1 MLYVVP
7 TPIGNLQDM
16 SHRAVSTLREV
27 DQILA
32 EDTRQAKKLCNHYEI
47 DTPLASFHMHNEH
60 HRLEGL
66 VAELQAGKNIAQI
79 SDAGMP
85 GISDPGFL
93 LVRACVEANISLTVL
108 PGSTA
113 FLPALVASGLPCD
126 RFYFEGFLPPKKGKN
141 KRLSYLQQSEETMVL
156 YVSPY
161 KAVKDL
167 KKLVEFLGPNRPA
180 CLAREISKIHEE
192 FLRGSLA
199 EILEELESRTKI
211 RGEITLV
218 IAGKE
223 AE

>member
-7 TPIGNLQDM
+7 TPIGNLEDM
-16 SHRAVSTLREV
+16 SYRAVSTLREV

-32 EDTRQAKKLCNHYEI
+32 EDTRQAKKLCNHYDI

-60 HRLEGL
+60 HRVEGW
-66 VAELQAGKNIAQI
+66 VAELQAGKRIAQI

-93 LVRACVEANISLTVL
+93 LVRACVEALIPLTVL

-141 KRLSYLQQSEETMVL
+141 TRLEYLKASEETLVL

-161 KAVKDL
+161 KAIKDL
-167 KKLVEFLGPNRPA
+167 KKLIEFLGPDRPA

-192 FLRGSLA
+192 FLRGTLS
-199 EILEELESRTKI
+199 EILENLQQRTKI

-218 IAGKE
+218 IAGNKS
-223 AE
+223 A

>member
-7 TPIGNLQDM
+7 TPIGNLADM
-16 SHRAVSTLREV
+16 SYRAVTTLREV

-32 EDTRQAKKLCNHYEI
+32 EDTRQARKLCNHYEI
-47 DTPLASFHMHNEH
+47 DTPLSAFHMHNEH
-60 HRLEGL
+60 QRVDAWVDQLK
-66 VAELQAGKNIAQI
+66 AGRKIAQI

-93 LVRACVEANISLTVL
+93 LVRACAEANIPLTVL

-141 KRLSYLQQSEETMVL
+141 KRLSYLQQSEETIVL
-156 YVSPY
+156 YISPY
-161 KAVKDL
+161 KAVKDIQ
-167 KKLVEFLGPNRPA
+167 KLIEFLGADRKA

-192 FLRGSLA
+192 FIRGSLK
-199 EILEELESRTKI
+199 EILQELSHRKKI

-218 IAGKE
+218 VAGSGTS
-223 AE
+223 

>member
-1 MLYVVP
+1 MLYLVP
-7 TPIGNLQDM
+7 TPIGNLEDM
-16 SHRAVSTLREV
+16 SYRAVSTLRKV

-32 EDTRQAKKLCNHYEI
+32 EDTRQAKKLCDRYEI
-47 DTPLASFHMHNEH
+47 ATPVASFHMHNEH
-60 HRLEGL
+60 HRVEGW
-66 VAELQAGKNIAQI
+66 VAELQAGKRIAQI

-93 LVRACVEANISLTVL
+93 LVRACVEANVPLTVL

-113 FLPALVASGLPCD
+113 FLPALVGSGLPCD

-141 KRLSYLQQSEETMVL
+141 KRLSYLQQSEETIVL

-167 KKLVEFLGPNRPA
+167 EKLIEFLGGDRQA

-192 FLRGSLA
+192 FLRGTLT
-199 EILEELESRTKI
+199 EILEELQNRSKI
-211 RGEITLV
+211 RGEITLIV
-218 IAGKE
+218 AGKGTR
-223 AE
+223 

>member
-1 MLYVVP
+1 MLYLVP
-7 TPIGNLQDM
+7 TPIGNLEDM
-16 SHRAVSTLREV
+16 SYRAVITLREV
-27 DQILA
+27 EQILA
-32 EDTRQAKKLCNHYEI
+32 EDTRQAKKLCDRYEI
-47 DTPLASFHMHNEH
+47 DTPVASFHMHNEH
-60 HRLEGL
+60 QRVDDW
-66 VAELQAGKNIAQI
+66 VAELQSGKQIAQI

-93 LVRACVEANISLTVL
+93 LVRACVEADVPLTVL

-113 FLPALVASGLPCD
+113 FLPALVGSGLPCD

-141 KRLSYLQQSEETMVL
+141 KRLSYLQQSAETMVL

-167 KKLVEFLGPNRPA
+167 EKLIEFLGGDRRA

-192 FLRGSLA
+192 FLRGTLE
-199 EILEELESRTKI
+199 EILENLRGRTKI

-218 IAGKE
+218 VAGKSG
-223 AE
+223 

>member
-1 MLYVVP
+1 MLYLVP
-7 TPIGNLQDM
+7 TPIGNLEDM
-16 SHRAVSTLREV
+16 SYRAVITLREV

-32 EDTRQAKKLCNHYEI
+32 EDTRQAKKLCDRYEI
-47 DTPLASFHMHNEH
+47 DTPVSSFHMHNEH
-60 HRLEGL
+60 QRVDDW
-66 VAELQAGKNIAQI
+66 VAELQSGKQIAQI

-93 LVRACVEANISLTVL
+93 LVRACVAADVPLTVL

-113 FLPALVASGLPCD
+113 FLPALVGSGLPCD
-126 RFYFEGFLPPKKGKN
+126 RFYFEGFLPPKKGRN
-141 KRLSYLQQSEETMVL
+141 KRLSYLQQSTETMVL

-167 KKLVEFLGPNRPA
+167 EKLIEFLGGDRRA

-192 FLRGSLA
+192 FLRGTLA
-199 EILEELESRTKI
+199 EILENLQQRTKI

-218 IAGKE
+218 VAGKNG
-223 AE
+223 

>member
-16 SHRAVSTLREV
+16 SHLAVSTLREV

-126 RFYFEGFLPPKKGKN
+126 RFYFEGFLPPKKDKN

-167 KKLVEFLGPNRPA
+167 NKLIEFLGPNRPA
-180 CLAREISKIHEE
+180 CLSRENIKIHEE
-192 FLRGSLA
+192 FLLGSLV

-211 RGEITLV
+211 LGEITLV